1 MMPFQSVRQFSE
13 CLAMIYCGLII
24 GCLYDLFGL
33 LRRLLPWRPLTH
45 ALDLLFCAAAAGIFA
60 AFLFVATRGILNFS
74 VFAGIS
80 LGLLLQFWGIKPIIK
95 AGVNACSRLL
105 SRMRRA
111 APRGTPGSDP
121 NRDTPQKT

>member
-13 CLAMIYCGLII
+13 CLAMLYCGLVI

-33 LRRLLPWRPLTH
+33 LRRLLPWRPLLH
-45 ALDLLFCAAAAGIFA
+45 ALDLLFCAAASAVFA
-60 AFLFVATRGILNFS
+60 VFVFAATRGVLNFS
-74 VFAGIS
+74 VFAGFS

-95 AGVNACSRLL
+95 AGVNACARLL

-111 APRGTPGSDP
+111 VLCRAPESGADRESPE
-121 NRDTPQKT
+121 KM